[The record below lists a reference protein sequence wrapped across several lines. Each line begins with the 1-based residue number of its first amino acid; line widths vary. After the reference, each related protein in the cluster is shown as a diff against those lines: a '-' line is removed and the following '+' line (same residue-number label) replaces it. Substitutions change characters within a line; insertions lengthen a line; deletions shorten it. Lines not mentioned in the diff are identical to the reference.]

1 MSRAFRGFAFSI
13 VALTAT
19 PAAASTLVTN
29 YRSSGEIAITGDAR
43 KNDIGIKLIDGGARW
58 RIVDRFRMVEN
69 PTNDPSCVR
78 GEDLHTLLCDRAHNR
93 PALVRSL
100 FALGGND
107 RVTLGHGVR
116 GIDISGDGG
125 RDILRGANLADRLN
139 GGAGDDRV
147 KGGAGRDRLY
157 GAGGNDLLVAND
169 GAKDG
174 LIECDGRGGGAAGG
188 NDLARIDAK
197 DQPSSSCE
205 RTE

>member
-1 MSRAFRGFAFSI
+1 MRSLI
-13 VALTAT
+13 VPLVAL
-19 PAAASTLVTN
+19 AAASPASGSTLVTN
-29 YRSSGEIAITGDAR
+29 YQSSGEIAITGDAR

-58 RIVDRFRMVEN
+58 RIVDRLRLVEN

-78 GEDLHTLLCDRAHNR
+78 GDDLNTLLCDRARNR

-116 GIDISGDGG
+116 GVDISGDDG
-125 RDILRGANLADRLN
+125 RDALRGGNLADRLN
-139 GGAGDDRV
+139 GGAGNDKV

-188 NDLARIDAK
+188 GDRAIVDARDA
-197 DQPSSSCE
+197 PSSSCE